1 VPWLFFVPEESPLK
15 MGNAPAF
22 KRLRRGAY
30 RLAGWQLVVTS
41 LAAVAAGLV
50 GGRSWL
56 ISAFTGGCIGVVAG
70 LYQAQRMFRMDAS
83 EQPERYMGGVY
94 VSEAL
99 KILLT
104 VALFI
109 AAIRVLRVELVPTM
123 VGYAATFFVY
133 WAALRTGFPGATER
147 TDD

>member
-1 VPWLFFVPEESPLK
+1 
-15 MGNAPAF
+15 
-22 KRLRRGAY
+22 
-30 RLAGWQLVVTS
+30 
-41 LAAVAAGLV
+41 
-50 GGRSWL
+50 
-56 ISAFTGGCIGVVAG
+56 
-70 LYQAQRMFRMDAS
+70 MFRMDAS
-83 EQPERYMGGVY
+83 ERPERYMGGVY

-133 WAALRTGFPGATER
+133 WTALRTGFPGATDEPATER

>member
-1 VPWLFFVPEESPLK
+1 
-15 MGNAPAF
+15 MGNTQAF
-22 KRLRRGAY
+22 KRLRYGAY
-30 RLAGWQLVVTS
+30 RLAGWQLATTALV
-41 LAAVAAGLV
+41 AIAAGLV
-50 GGRSWL
+50 GGASW
-56 ISAFTGGCIGVVAG
+56 IMSAFTGGCIGIVAG
-70 LYQAQRMFRMDAS
+70 LYQALRMFRMDAS
-83 EQPERYMGGVY
+83 EQPERYMGGVF

-109 AAIRVLRVELVPTM
+109 AAIRVLEVEFLPTI

-133 WAALRTGFPGATER
+133 WAVLKTGFPGATDPVATER

>member
-1 VPWLFFVPEESPLK
+1 
-15 MGNAPAF
+15 
-22 KRLRRGAY
+22 
-30 RLAGWQLVVTS
+30 
-41 LAAVAAGLV
+41 
-50 GGRSWL
+50 
-56 ISAFTGGCIGVVAG
+56 
-70 LYQAQRMFRMDAS
+70 MDAS

-94 VSEAL
+94 VSESL

-123 VGYAATFFVY
+123 IGYAATFFVY
-133 WAALRTGFPGATER
+133 WVVLKTGFPGAADVPATER